1 MYRLFRSGEVNFMIV
16 TDLAARG
23 IDVPLLDN
31 VINFHFPFAPKLFV
45 HRCGR
50 AARQG
55 RIGYAFSLVEPEELA
70 YAMDVHIF
78 LNKTVDSGYPEI
90 DETDTAAAQRQHL
103 ASAYSLTS
111 MKPSMVHTGIFPQDV
126 LAEEIDSLECLM
138 AEDEELRMMWRVCV
152 NGMKQYRRT
161 RSESTRSGIKEA
173 KRIAKHDLIRSI
185 HPLIAGA
192 DPDRCS
198 VNVVQKA
205 NFIRHLQTFRPAQTV
220 FESGIGT
227 GVQTAGSKTGK
238 RKAMGD
244 SYGVEIMRA
253 LRKELAP
260 GLERPR
266 MGTFGQQ
273 KGNEQ
278 DEEGP
283 SDSEEG
289 GSDGDADS
297 GEDVDDMEHNDE
309 YYSEDGAGD
318 SDREEEEEGGGT
330 RKRVMM
336 SASEQPGED
345 EEGPPRQKVRLSRAA
360 RKQLKKGGGVV
371 SSVVHAAGSGDF
383 GGDEEYTTT
392 DATTKS
398 SKDRDFVDK
407 KYYMSYGTEDEVAT
421 FIEDA
426 YQPMSGLK
434 TSESMSKCNAGDDVN
449 DGD

>member
-1 MYRLFRSGEVNFMIV
+1 M
-16 TDLAARG
+16 
-23 IDVPLLDN
+23 PLLDN

-78 LNKTVDSGYPEI
+78 LNKTVDTGYPET
-90 DETDTAAAQRQHL
+90 EEGTDSAAAQSQHL
-103 ASAYSLTS
+103 SCAYSLTS

-161 RSESTRSGIKEA
+161 RSESTRAGIKEA

-185 HPLIAGA
+185 HPLIAGM

-198 VNVVQKA
+198 ANVVQKA

-227 GVQTAGSKTGK
+227 GVATAGSKTGK

-266 MGTFGQQ
+266 MGTFGQR
-273 KGNEQ
+273 K
-278 DEEGP
+278 
-283 SDSEEG
+283 
-289 GSDGDADS
+289 
-297 GEDVDDMEHNDE
+297 
-309 YYSEDGAGD
+309 
-318 SDREEEEEGGGT
+318 EEEEEGSEGSGEGESDGDAESGDDVDDMQHHDEYYNEDGGGGSEDEDEEEDKT
-330 RKRVMM
+330 MASKRML
-336 SASEQPGED
+336 SGGLDHPGED
-345 EEGPPRQKVRLSRAA
+345 EEGPLRQKVRLSRAA
-360 RKQLKKGGGVV
+360 RKQLKKGGAVN
-371 SSVVHAAGSGDF
+371 SSASMTDGQFA
-383 GGDEEYTTT
+383 GDEEYTTT
-392 DATTKS
+392 DGASKS
-398 SKDRDFVDK
+398 LKDRNFVDK
-407 KYYMSYGTEDEVAT
+407 KYYMTYGTEDEVAT

-434 TSESMSKCNAGDDVN
+434 TSESMSE
-449 DGD
+449 